1 MKTISRSFPEKSTS
15 LDIKVSKIYLHL
27 FIFNKYSGKILTVMR
42 FLCFVLFSFK
52 MEQSPTSLIISD
64 FYNLVSNGH
73 MSQKNGQIMQLWS
86 STEGL
91 LWAGRC
97 TDIFLYSMSIYLAM
111 FFKWCQNISRC
122 LFDYFYISG
131 MVRSDADFVYLSPSL
146 LRICI
151 GPEKPILVKRLKK
164 YLPPKFNLNTFSF
177 IRGLIN
183 NEVNIFK
190 FNRSKWGLQNPCFV
204 LTNSP

>member
-42 FLCFVLFSFK
+42 FLCFVFFSFK

-91 LWAGRC
+91 LWAGWC
-97 TDIFLYSMSIYLAM
+97 TDILLYSMSIYLAM
-111 FFKWCQNISRC
+111 FFKILVVSKYITLSFWLFLHKWDGEVRCWFC
-122 LFDYFYISG
+122 LFVSKFTKDLYWSWK
-131 MVRSDADFVYLSPSL
+131 SH
-146 LRICI
+146 I
-151 GPEKPILVKRLKK
+151 GQKTEKV
-164 YLPPKFNLNTFSF
+164 FA
-177 IRGLIN
+177 
-183 NEVNIFK
+183 
-190 FNRSKWGLQNPCFV
+190 SKI
-204 LTNSP
+204 